1 MKIPLI
7 MRKQYQGQLSASML
21 YILLCRTGFM
31 AGYFF
36 LEKIILIRKTKK
48 HRNFLRCQFQN
59 GDLGRTRTC
68 DLLIRSQTLYPTEL
82 QSHISVAV
90 VSSNNDIIAKSTL
103 LVNTFLQL
111 FFRFFADS
119 IFFGSRLMLF
129 QPTAVNEEA

>member
-7 MRKQYQGQLSASML
+7 MRKQYQGQLSAAML
-21 YILLCRTGFM
+21 CCCFGENRLYDWF
-31 AGYFF
+31 FF
-36 LEKIILIRKTKK
+36 LRRLFLNPKNKK
-48 HRNFLRCQFQN
+48 HRNLLRCRFQN

-82 QSHISVAV
+82 QSHINVAV

-119 IFFGSRLMLF
+119 FFFGSRLMFF
-129 QPTAVNEEA
+129 QPTAVNEET